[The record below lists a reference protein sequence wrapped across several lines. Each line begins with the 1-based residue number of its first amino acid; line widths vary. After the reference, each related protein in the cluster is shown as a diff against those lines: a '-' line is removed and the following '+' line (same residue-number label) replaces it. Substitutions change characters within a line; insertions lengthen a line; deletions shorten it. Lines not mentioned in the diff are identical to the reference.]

1 MASARSSRKDLLGR
15 ILPGSPQVL
24 LTRTCTKSCKNL
36 LQQRGLHQDLH
47 KIFLEGPVQDLFED
61 VSRIFARSCH
71 KDLHKIM
78 QGPLTGLQQGLRNI
92 FSQGPQQDLGQYI
105 SYNYHGPPRLHHL
118 QDRHSRT
125 FQRIHI
131 FIRSDLFTRISGNQ
145 LKSAPRQTKS
155 DSTRAKCREG
165 CATYVKIRTAPQRER
180 SDKHKV
186 TRGLREHFHKTVCA
200 PRNMNM
206 NIEHVKKRCFPMFYL
221 Q

>member
-1 MASARSSRKDLLGR
+1 MASARSSRKDLSAW
-15 ILPGSPQVL
+15 ISPGSPQDHL
-24 LTRTCTKSCKNL
+24 IRTCTRSCKDL
-36 LQQRGLHQDLH
+36 WQDC
-47 KIFLEGPVQDLFED
+47 
-61 VSRIFARSCH
+61 SRAFATSSH
-71 KDLHKIM
+71 KDLNKT
-78 QGPLTGLQQGLRNI
+78 LVNI
-92 FSQGPQQDLGQYI
+92 FHIIITDLQDCTM
-105 SYNYHGPPRLHHL
+105 RLL

-186 TRGLREHFHKTVCA
+186 TRGLREHFHKTVRA

-206 NIEHVKKRCFPMFYL
+206 NIENVKNDVFPCFTCSNYIHL
-221 Q
+221 YIYI